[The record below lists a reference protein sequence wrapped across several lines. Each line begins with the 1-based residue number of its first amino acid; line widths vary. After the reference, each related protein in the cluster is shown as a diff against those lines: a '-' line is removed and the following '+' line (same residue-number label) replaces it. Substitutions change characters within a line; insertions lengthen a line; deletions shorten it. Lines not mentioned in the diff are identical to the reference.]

1 MIQRTGKNSQTIKSV
16 VLPGNETYLIINLIL
31 AGVILLVI
39 LYSGVFS
46 PENNNYP
53 VACIH
58 EKLTGEPC
66 ASCGLSH
73 SFSLI
78 IRGKI
83 SEAYKWNENGM
94 RVFIFFVAQL
104 FLRLSFSRI
113 YIKYPDNRKQLIL
126 FDISGSIF
134 IFLIAFMP
142 FIIAIIKWL

>member
-1 MIQRTGKNSQTIKSV
+1 MIQWTGKNRPTIKSL

-31 AGVILLVI
+31 AGVIFLVM
-39 LYSGVFS
+39 LYSGIFS
-46 PENNNYP
+46 PENNKYP

-78 IRGKI
+78 IRGRI
-83 SEAYKWNENGM
+83 SEAYNWNENGM
-94 RVFIFFVAQL
+94 RIFIFFAAQL
-104 FLRLSFSRI
+104 LLRLSFSRI
-113 YIKYPDNRKQLIL
+113 YIKFPDNRKQLIL
-126 FDISGSIF
+126 FDISGSII

-142 FIIAIIKWL
+142 FIMAIIKWL